1 MSLNIFGIYR
11 RLEVDS
17 FYRLRKMVG
26 VDTFINILYIIRS
39 FSLIFNFD
47 KSYYT
52 EDEKE
57 NSNSTKIAH

>member
-1 MSLNIFGIYR
+1 
-11 RLEVDS
+11 
-17 FYRLRKMVG
+17 MVG